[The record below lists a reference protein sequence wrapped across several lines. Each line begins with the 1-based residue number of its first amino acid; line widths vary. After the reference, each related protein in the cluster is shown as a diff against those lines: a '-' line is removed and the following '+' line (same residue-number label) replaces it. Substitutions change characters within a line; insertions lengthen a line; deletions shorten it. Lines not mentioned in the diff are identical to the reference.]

1 MSAKMD
7 ATSTPVGGTEAGP
20 AAFRSIS
27 RLSLGLL
34 ALLTLFWGINWP
46 IMKIALQEI
55 PVFTFRVYCLFGGA
69 MGLFALALLRG
80 HRLLPPPGH
89 WRHLAVIALFNI
101 TLWNALVLFGL
112 KMMPAGRASILA
124 FTMPL
129 WLAPLS
135 ALMLN
140 ERLTRSKLA
149 GLGVGLCGMALLIAG
164 EFEAIAAAPLGVALV
179 LGAAISWAFGTVMI
193 KRHPVPM
200 PSFSFVGWQMLLGSL
215 PILLCALI
223 FEHDR
228 SMSYSLPAWLAVIYN
243 MLICFV
249 LCYWA
254 WNRLVMELP
263 AQISGLSTQ
272 MIPVVGV
279 FSSVL
284 VLGERPGMAE
294 YGALVLVA
302 IALALTLRPARI

>member
-1 MSAKMD
+1 MSAKID
-7 ATSTPVGGTEAGP
+7 APAAPVGGTAAGP
-20 AAFRSIS
+20 AAFKSIS
-27 RLSLGLL
+27 SLSLGLL

-46 IMKIALQEI
+46 IMKIALAEI
-55 PVFTFRVYCLFGGA
+55 PVFTFRAFCLIGGA
-69 MGLFALALLRG
+69 AGLFALAILRG
-80 HRLLPPPGH
+80 NRLLPPRSH
-89 WRHLAVIALFNI
+89 WWRLAVIALFNI
-101 TLWNALVLFGL
+101 TLWNVLVLYGL

-135 ALMLN
+135 AIILK
-140 ERLTRSKLA
+140 ERLTSAKLT
-149 GLGVGLCGMALLIAG
+149 GLMVGLCGMALLIGG
-164 EFEAIAAAPLGVALV
+164 EFEAIAAAPIGVALV

-193 KRHPVPM
+193 KRFPVQL
-200 PSFSFVGWQMLLGSL
+200 PSFSFVGWQMTLASI
-215 PILLCALI
+215 PILIGALV

-228 SMSYSLPAWLAVIYN
+228 SISYSLAAWSGLFYN
-243 MLICFV
+243 MIVCFIF
-249 LCYWA
+249 CYWA

-284 VLGERPGMAE
+284 MLGERPGIAE

-302 IALALTLRPARI
+302 VALMLTLRPARS